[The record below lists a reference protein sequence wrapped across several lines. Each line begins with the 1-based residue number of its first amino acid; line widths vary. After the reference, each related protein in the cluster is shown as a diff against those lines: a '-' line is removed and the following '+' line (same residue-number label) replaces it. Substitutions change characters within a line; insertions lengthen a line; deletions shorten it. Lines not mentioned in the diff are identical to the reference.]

1 MGTRS
6 RVDKLDSEILDA
18 MGELIT
24 SLIGKGEQIAQRFG
38 VPAFCLK
45 ALHVLDSSMAMRDL
59 GKSLHCDPS
68 FVTAIADLLEKRGL
82 AKREACTADR
92 RLKFLVLTPDGVW
105 LRGQVERDILA
116 RMPWRVLDREER
128 TWLASLVPQITR
140 GEPAE
145 PTST

>member
-1 MGTRS
+1 
-6 RVDKLDSEILDA
+6 
-18 MGELIT
+18 MGEVI
-24 SLIGKGEQIAQRFG
+24 SSVIGKGEQIGQRLG

-92 RLKFLVLTPDGVW
+92 RIKFLVLTPQPPR
-105 LRGQVERDILA
+105 LRGTVNPES
-116 RMPWRVLDREER
+116 MPPIPPRL
-128 TWLASLVPQITR
+128 
-140 GEPAE
+140 PAE
-145 PTST
+145 LQPPTPLSL